1 MFKIF
6 TQPYPFV
13 EKTTRHA
20 FLQSAIEG
28 IFVALFLVIIQP
40 FDTSNIEIEHK
51 NLYLASYGMVTFFCA
66 ILLRFGIFKAFPNFF
81 SETKWTIAREIA
93 SILFLIFLIALGNI
107 LLTIF
112 LFNISFTFKQSLEML
127 VSVLTIGVFPISFG
141 VLVNYIIQLKKYNKP
156 FDVEKGLNSPKVESN
171 QEISLLAEN
180 EKDKIDIDPKNLVYI
195 TSSDNYSTVFFLK
208 NNELD
213 KELIRSSLSRLENQ
227 IQNEKIVRT
236 HRSFI
241 VNLMHV
247 QKVSGN
253 AQGYKLHIQDQ
264 EIQLPVARK
273 YANVI
278 EQLRS
283 K

>member
-28 IFVALFLVIIQP
+28 IFVALFLIVLQP
-40 FDTSNIEIEHK
+40 FETATIEMEHK
-51 NLYLASYGMVTFFCA
+51 NLYLAAYGLVTFFCA
-66 ILLRFGIFKAFPNFF
+66 LFLRFGIFKAFPNYF
-81 SETKWTIAREIA
+81 SESKWTIAREIGA
-93 SILFLIFLIALGNI
+93 ILFLVFLIALGNI

-112 LFNISFTFKQSLEML
+112 LFNISFSFAQSLQML
-127 VSVLTIGVFPISFG
+127 LSVLTIGVFPISFG
-141 VLVNYIIQLKKYNKP
+141 VMVNYIIQLKRYNKP
-156 FDVEKGLNSPKVESN
+156 FDVEKENKSPKSESI
-171 QEISLLAEN
+171 EAISLLAEN
-180 EKDKIDIDPKNLVYI
+180 EKDKIEMTAENLLYI
-195 TSSDNYSTVFFLK
+195 TSADNYSTVFYL
-208 NNELD
+208 NNQALE

-227 IQNEKIVRT
+227 IQNENIVRT

-241 VNLMHV
+241 VNLKHV
-247 QKVSGN
+247 HKVSGN

-264 EIQLPVARK
+264 DIQLPVARK
-273 YANVI
+273 YASVI